1 MKTRR
6 FLFEI
11 NQPFKVLQHAGL
23 VPALVKLIEAH
34 NTKNF
39 MKHSCEEFIC
49 DMNKQSCEIEELQDN
64 FVGKE
69 DSDQIDGG
77 ELQGD

>member
-1 MKTRR
+1 MQ
-6 FLFEI
+6 FAYDDLSL
-11 NQPFKVLQHAGL
+11 KVLQHAGL
-23 VPALVKLIEAH
+23 VPALVKLIETH

-49 DMNKQSCEIEELQDN
+49 DMNKQSCEIEKLQGDC
-64 FVGKE
+64 VGKE
-69 DSDQIDGG
+69 DSDRRDG